1 MSTIHAFVFC
11 SVFFNCSN
19 LIFST
24 ITAVHASHKLI
35 SFQFSSLYIPFF
47 LIQLLP
53 TSFSPLSNP
62 KMKSFPTIIF
72 SIVVLAGAF
81 PQLISSQNCGCAP
94 DLCCSKFGYCGTGN
108 DYCGSGCQSG
118 PCTAAPSSGNS
129 GVSVAD
135 IVTDAF
141 FNGIADQ
148 AASSCA
154 GKGFYTRSAFLE
166 ALNSYPQFGTVGSVD
181 DSKRE
186 IAAFFAHVTHET
198 GRKFWITLAWKLN
211 FEDIFYFFS
220 SSCKFLDSISWNLLC
235 TIIQEFFLQKIKL
248 EYERFITVK

>member
-1 MSTIHAFVFC
+1 MLNFKIPTV
-11 SVFFNCSN
+11 
-19 LIFST
+19 
-24 ITAVHASHKLI
+24 AVLHTSHKLI
-35 SFQFSSLYIPFF
+35 TFPVLYAINILLTQTISVHILFSFFKYRNEEFSNHHF
-47 LIQLLP
+47 LHC
-53 TSFSPLSNP
+53 SSCRVLS
-62 KMKSFPTIIF
+62 
-72 SIVVLAGAF
+72 
-81 PQLISSQNCGCAP
+81 QLISSQNCDCEP
-94 DLCCSKFGYCGTGN
+94 DLCCSQWGYCGTSD
-108 DYCGSGCQSG
+108 DYCGKGCQSG
-118 PCTAAPSSGNS
+118 PCTAASDGGNN

-135 IVTDAF
+135 VVTDAF
-141 FNGIADQ
+141 LSGTSDQ

-220 SSCKFLDSISWNLLC
+220 SSCEFLDSISWNLLC